1 MLNTIKIQV
10 LLIALVLLPIA
21 SNVWADQSG
30 RDDGHSHHGHG
41 YRSHAN
47 PDLTLVSGMDNIDS
61 RVLVDPAPEPAPKVI
76 YESVP
81 EVAAPAPSQLINS
94 DADGN
99 FIVNVPNNV
108 GGYTP
113 IRIQKSGNGYVG
125 PQGEMYYPFPQVTQL
140 KAMYGL

>member
-61 RVLVDPAPEPAPKVI
+61 RVLVDPAPDPAPEVI

-81 EVAAPAPSQLINS
+81 EVAAPTPSQRC
-94 DADGN
+94 
-99 FIVNVPNNV
+99 V
-108 GGYTP
+108 
-113 IRIQKSGNGYVG
+113 
-125 PQGEMYYPFPQVTQL
+125 
-140 KAMYGL
+140 